1 MRIVPHTL
9 IPLIEKQDPAPHIAP
24 VPLHSAKDAAEALT
38 LKQARR
44 IVPMGKRHGKGFALG
59 LSLYSGICTAAR
71 LDLRDIDRRPMQGD
85 REELARTSVIGAVRE
100 QWGHIAPKAA
110 TKPMGFG

>member
-71 LDLRDIDRRPMQGD
+71 LDVRDIDRQPQGD
-85 REELARTSVIGAVRE
+85 RTERARISVIGAVRE
-100 QWGHIAPKAA
+100 QWKHIAPKRAS
-110 TKPMGFG
+110 

>member
-1 MRIVPHTL
+1 MRIIPRTLVPRR
-9 IPLIEKQDPAPHIAP
+9 HIRTDIAE

-38 LKQARR
+38 IKQARR

-71 LDLRDIDRRPMQGD
+71 LDVRDIDRQPQGD
-85 REELARTSVIGAVRE
+85 RTERARISVIGAVRE
-100 QWGHIAPKAA
+100 QWKHIAPKRAS
-110 TKPMGFG
+110 